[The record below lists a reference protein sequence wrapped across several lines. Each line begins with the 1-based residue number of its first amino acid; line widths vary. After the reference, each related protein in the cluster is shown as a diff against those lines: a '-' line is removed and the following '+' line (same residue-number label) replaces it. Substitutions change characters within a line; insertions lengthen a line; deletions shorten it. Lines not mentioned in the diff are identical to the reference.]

1 MRDNSARI
9 QPNAKS
15 DPDDAAIPAAAQQQ
29 PDLFSFVAPTEFVFL
44 PSKGK
49 YYPEDHPLYEKEEV
63 EIRYM
68 TAKDEDILTSQ
79 ALIKKG
85 VVLDR
90 LVGNVLID
98 RRIKPSSLLLG
109 DKNAI
114 MVAARITGFGADY
127 STKFYCP
134 HCREAVTQTFDL
146 NELGERE
153 EPDLDELGVQE
164 GGDGKF
170 SFKLPKTGATV
181 EVKLLTGLDELEIS
195 KFLAKQKRRGKETG
209 ALTTQLRSI
218 ITSVNGI
225 TNRAQ
230 IHYFVENLP
239 FPDSRHIREIHSQVT
254 PSLNMSQEIACSN
267 CGTDQEVELPMAVEF
282 FWPKR

>member
-9 QPNAKS
+9 QPNVENDS
-15 DPDDAAIPAAAQQQ
+15 DAIAVPAAAEQK
-29 PDLFSFVAPTEFVFL
+29 PDLFSFAAPTEFVFL

-49 YYPEDHPLYEKEEV
+49 YYPEDHPLSGKEEV

-98 RRIKPSSLLLG
+98 KRIKPSSLLLG

-114 MVAARITGFGADY
+114 MVAARITGFGAEY
-127 STKFYCP
+127 STKFYCS

-146 NELGERE
+146 GELGERE
-153 EPDLDELGVQE
+153 EPDFDELGIQE
-164 GGDGKF
+164 EGDGRF

-181 EVKLLTGLDELEIS
+181 EVKLLTGRDESEIS
-195 KFLAKQKRRGKETG
+195 KFLAKEKRRGKDVG

-225 TNRAQ
+225 SNRAQ

-239 FPDSRHIREIHSQVT
+239 FPDSRHIREMHSQVT
-254 PSLNMSQEIACSN
+254 PSLNMSQEISCSN
-267 CGTDQEVELPMAVEF
+267 CATDQEVELPMAVEF
-282 FWPKR
+282 FWPKQ